1 MKFLSIV
8 IFSCLAFSSVH
19 AASELS
25 TDFEELG
32 EMFDQGT
39 LPTKEE
45 TFGWW
50 SGRCY
55 RGGEPSKPTAGLL
68 TYRVIIHP
76 DNRNDF
82 PPRTAQQMIFVSS
95 TGTPPANYY
104 DNNLSEFKNGVKKLT
119 RMFDNEVFTTKEQE
133 SSLVSADKYT
143 HYSLKKYG
151 DYFVGQII
159 YLNTHTVIANC
170 YYFKKVY

>member
-8 IFSCLAFSSVH
+8 LLSCLAFSNVH
-19 AASELS
+19 AASEFP

-45 TFGWW
+45 IFGWW

-55 RGGEPSKPTAGLL
+55 NARKPSKPEAGLL

-82 PPRTAQQMIFVSS
+82 PPRTAQQMIFVSDRR
-95 TGTPPANYY
+95 TLPANYF
-104 DNNLSEFKNGVKKLT
+104 DNNLSEFKNDVKELT

-133 SSLVSADKYT
+133 GSLVSANEFT

-151 DYFVGQII
+151 DYFVGQVFD
-159 YLNTHTVIANC
+159 LNTHTVIANC